1 MFSFLLSL
9 EEKAQPLRL
18 LPCIQLTR
26 LENIQSRWSA
36 EKGGISDS
44 EREVDVHGRSLGQPL
59 AGSCVSVHMCVS
71 VCTHCVSVCTHVREC
86 VHAHVHAQRETIKP
100 LMVS

>member
-9 EEKAQPLRL
+9 EGKAQPLRL

-26 LENIQSRWSA
+26 LETFRVGGVPK
-36 EKGGISDS
+36 KGGISDS

-71 VCTHCVSVCTHVREC
+71 VCTHVHEC
-86 VHAHVHAQRETIKP
+86 MHACA
-100 LMVS
+100 